1 MTKLLLRLPWFLS
14 ATFVLVFTAGFA
26 FIAYEFTGDLFLQTC
41 ENEANLLTG
50 QVEGD
55 CKGGGNAAVR
65 ASDAS
70 APVSGTATATRE
82 IAAAKSVTGTTPAP
96 NAGPTRAATAEPPA
110 AVETNR
116 AATPTLVTPSLSAAT
131 LLPAATTAPAT
142 PALAPTAPLPL
153 TPATTAPATPALLPL
168 TPTTAP
174 PPAPAPGVVAKGAFR
189 DGAPGHSGSG
199 QAEIQRLADG
209 SLNIRLANFSVTNG
223 PDLIVYLSPSA
234 NDYTSGGLNL
244 GKLKA
249 NNGNQNY
256 AIPAGTDLSKYNS
269 VVIWCQSFPTVFAYA
284 SLEGQ

>member
-14 ATFVLVFTAGFA
+14 AALVIVFTAGFA
-26 FIAYEFTGDLFLQTC
+26 FVAYEYTGDLFLQTC

-70 APVSGTATATRE
+70 TPFSAAETATRE
-82 IAAAKSVTGTTPAP
+82 IAAAESVTGTTPAP

-110 AVETNR
+110 AVETNP
-116 AATPTLVTPSLSAAT
+116 AATPTPVTPSISAAT

-142 PALAPTAPLPL
+142 PALAPAAP
-153 TPATTAPATPALLPL
+153 LPL

-284 SLEGQ
+284 SLEVQ